1 MDVKLVMFKDNG
13 QRRDFPIVNDVTVI
27 GRSEG
32 CDLRVPIVSASRRH
46 CELTIS
52 GGQAKLKDLD
62 SSNGTYVNNK
72 RVEEVELK
80 AGDQL
85 LIGPVVFTVQIDGVP
100 EEIHPAET
108 EVLQES
114 EALGDEA
121 EEVADL
127 QAELPAAALQETV
140 SSGEAVTEQ
149 IDPITALESLAE
161 EKQDERDETKQ
172 P

>member
-27 GRSEG
+27 GRSES
-32 CDLRVPIVSASRRH
+32 CDLRVPIMSASRRH

-52 GGQAKLKDLD
+52 DGQVKLKDLG

-80 AGDQL
+80 AGDRL

-108 EVLQES
+108 EVPQES
-114 EALGDEA
+114 EASRGVA

-127 QAELPAAALQETV
+127 QAELSAAVSQETV
-140 SSGEAVTEQ
+140 SSQEAAAEE

-161 EKQDERDETKQ
+161 ENQDESDETKQ
-172 P
+172 S